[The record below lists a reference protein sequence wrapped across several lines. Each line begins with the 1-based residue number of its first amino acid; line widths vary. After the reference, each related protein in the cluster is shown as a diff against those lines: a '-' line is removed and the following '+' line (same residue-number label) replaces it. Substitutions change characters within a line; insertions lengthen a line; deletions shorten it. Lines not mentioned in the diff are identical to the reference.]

1 MDVENIEHI
10 GCVEFLRISSNLATE
25 YIPTFLV
32 HALCDELDPPIL
44 LALDL
49 LHMALVVG
57 DDVILSILYGKTISL
72 ANLLRKTLGLD
83 RR

>member
-1 MDVENIEHI
+1 MKNIEHI
-10 GCVEFLRISSNLATE
+10 GCVEFLSISSNLASE

-57 DDVILSILYGKTISL
+57 DDVILTILYGKTIPL
-72 ANLLRKTLGLD
+72 AHLLRKAFSLD
-83 RR
+83 RW